1 VSFLLW
7 AVATVV
13 TSLAAETTLPLYAT
27 LFAALS
33 DKKTLAVFLKA
44 AGFPVADVLFVI
56 NVVNLIVVADT
67 MGCHLLFS
75 KGVKPRRA
83 VSYRVRFNAV
93 FSTELGDLLI
103 SRFDLRATTT
113 IVTPAGTSRAL
124 ISAIT
129 HICIS
134 LTSYIITDREYVK
147 F

>member
-13 TSLAAETTLPLYAT
+13 SSLAAETTLTLYAT
-27 LFAALS
+27 LFASLS
-33 DKKTLAVFLKA
+33 DKKTLAVLLKA
-44 AGFPVADVLFVI
+44 AGFPVTDVLFVI

-67 MGCHLLFS
+67 MGCHLLFL

-83 VSYRVRFNAV
+83 VSFRVRLNAV
-93 FSTELGDLLI
+93 FSTELDDLLI
-103 SRFDLRATTT
+103 GRFDLRTATT